1 MSIGIQNTN
10 YHQKNLE
17 PIPEE
22 LDAIG
27 KQIVDAAYTVH
38 KNLGPGLLEK
48 VYEICF
54 CHELSKRGLS
64 YQRQIDV
71 PIIYDNIEFDEG
83 LRLDVFVEKKIICEL
98 KARET
103 INPVWPTQVLSHLK
117 LTKTRLG
124 YLINFNVVS
133 IRNGIKRIAN

>member
-10 YHQKNLE
+10 SHQKNLE

-27 KQIVDAAYTVH
+27 KQIVDAAFTVH
-38 KNLGPGLLEK
+38 KNPGPKLLEK
-48 VYEICF
+48 VYEISF

-64 YQRQIDV
+64 YQRQFDV

-83 LRLDVFVEKKIICEL
+83 MPIDVFVVKKIICEL

-103 INPVWPTQVLSHLK
+103 INSV
-117 LTKTRLG
+117 
-124 YLINFNVVS
+124 
-133 IRNGIKRIAN
+133 